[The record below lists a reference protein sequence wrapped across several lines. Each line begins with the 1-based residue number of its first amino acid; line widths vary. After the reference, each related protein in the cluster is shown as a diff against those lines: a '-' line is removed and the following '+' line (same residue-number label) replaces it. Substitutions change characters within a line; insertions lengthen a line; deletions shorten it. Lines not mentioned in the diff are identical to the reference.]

1 MFVGLFSFV
10 LIGRSDCE
18 LLKIKCCLCPM
29 SYMKKYSTF
38 KKKNATSAI
47 QMIVS
52 PDVLVR
58 GFKMFKQHYIFY
70 KYKVKIAYNDEFLNH
85 SLHF

>member
-1 MFVGLFSFV
+1 
-10 LIGRSDCE
+10 
-18 LLKIKCCLCPM
+18 M
-29 SYMKKYSTF
+29 SYMQKYSTF
-38 KKKNATSAI
+38 YLREYFKKATSAI

>member
-1 MFVGLFSFV
+1 
-10 LIGRSDCE
+10 
-18 LLKIKCCLCPM
+18 
-29 SYMKKYSTF
+29 
-38 KKKNATSAI
+38 
-47 QMIVS
+47 MIVS

-70 KYKVKIAYNDEFLNH
+70 KYKVKIAYNDEFLNP